1 MISKLNWMAPATV
14 LLLAACGGN
23 ESNADDNA
31 AANPCA
37 AAMADNPCAAAMA
50 ANPCAAGMD
59 KTLPVDAIRQGDKK
73 LSANGKT
80 MQQLVDMGTELWSD
94 PSLSGGGATSCATCH
109 TGDGTAMMNATFDQP
124 YPHMV
129 AMAKEKAGLETVNAA
144 EMVQLCMAI
153 PMNAKPL
160 DYGSVE
166 LAALTAY
173 VTELHANARGA
184 SALHGDGGMNP
195 CAANPCGAGMNPCA
209 ANPCAANPCAAKMNP
224 CGANPCAA
232 GMNPCAAAK
241 NPCGGM

>member
-14 LLLAACGGN
+14 LLLAGCGGS
-23 ESNADDNA
+23 ESNADDYAADA

-37 AAMADNPCAAAMA
+37 AAMADNPCAA
-50 ANPCAAGMD
+50 GMD
-59 KTLPVDAIRQGDKK
+59 MALPVEAIRQGDKR

-80 MQQLVDMGTELWSD
+80 MQQLVDLGKQLWSD

-109 TGDGTAMMNATFDQP
+109 TGDGTAMMNSTFDQP

-160 DYGSVE
+160 DYESVE
-166 LAALTAY
+166 LAALTAF
-173 VTELHANARGA
+173 VTELHANSRGN
-184 SALHGDGGMNP
+184 SALNGDG
-195 CAANPCGAGMNPCA
+195 AMNPCA
-209 ANPCAANPCAAKMNP
+209 ANPCAAGMNPCGANPCAAKMNP
-224 CGANPCAA
+224 CAANPCAA

>member
-1 MISKLNWMAPATV
+1 
-14 LLLAACGGN
+14 
-23 ESNADDNA
+23 
-31 AANPCA
+31 
-37 AAMADNPCAAAMA
+37 
-50 ANPCAAGMD
+50 
-59 KTLPVDAIRQGDKK
+59 
-73 LSANGKT
+73 
-80 MQQLVDMGTELWSD
+80 
-94 PSLSGGGATSCATCH
+94 
-109 TGDGTAMMNATFDQP
+109 
-124 YPHMV
+124 
-129 AMAKEKAGLETVNAA
+129 
-144 EMVQLCMAI
+144 MVQLCMAI

-195 CAANPCGAGMNPCA
+195 CAA
-209 ANPCAANPCAAKMNP
+209 KMNP

>member
-23 ESNADDNA
+23 DSSTDDNA
-31 AANPCA
+31 ASNPCA

-50 ANPCAAGMD
+50 ANPCAAGGMEQE
-59 KTLPVDAIRQGDKK
+59 LPVDAIRQGDKV
-73 LSANGKT
+73 LSANGNT
-80 MQQLVDMGTELWSD
+80 MQQLVDMGKKLWSD

-109 TGDGTAMMNATFDQP
+109 TGDGTAMMKPTFVEP

-153 PMNAKPL
+153 PMNAKPF

-166 LAALTAY
+166 LAALTAF
-173 VTELHANARGA
+173 VTELHANSRGA
-184 SALHGDGGMNP
+184 SALHGDGAMNP
-195 CAANPCGAGMNPCA
+195 CAANPCAAGM
-209 ANPCAANPCAAKMNP
+209 NPCAANPCAAKMNP